1 MTESNLLRSLGQVSS
16 DQVGEV
22 FRDYL
27 RGSVRQM
34 IVDAMA
40 DEVSELCGRKYDPG
54 CSAFYSASGLV

>member
-1 MTESNLLRSLGQVSS
+1 MSESNLLRSLGQVSS

-22 FRDYL
+22 FREYL

-40 DEVSELCGRKYDPG
+40 DEVSELCGRKYAPSDTDHYRAG
-54 CSAFYSASGLV
+54 T